1 MQAGNKSLF
10 GFKQT
15 IKGLVCDY
23 SRSIIK
29 FNPGCR
35 PLWILILDCTYYSK
49 IRYIS
54 RFFDCLVHPNLD
66 ATLDDHKDIFVSLI
80 KV

>member
-1 MQAGNKSLF
+1 MQAGNKSLL
-10 GFKQT
+10 GFKQI

-23 SRSIIK
+23 SIIK
-29 FNPGCR
+29 LDPGCG
-35 PLWILILDCTYYSK
+35 PLWILIPDCTYYVK

-54 RFFDCLVHPNLD
+54 RLFDCLVHSNLD
-66 ATLDDHKDIFVSLI
+66 ATLDDHKDIFVLLI